1 LGRDRLSVWSEY
13 GFTRYAVKEWV
24 ASSTL
29 GRTAFE
35 FAALRAAD
43 WAALRGDAYRQ
54 AEHICSAIRLLETQQ
69 VSSTLRERQATV
81 LSRANAAA
89 ANSDSPLLES
99 YLASAAAGRSRQ
111 LYLRH
116 GRELAAR
123 MKFPRAPDD
132 PRRQGN
138 LLVLKPFDPATGEKG
153 VLYLQ
158 YTESIL
164 SFAALF
170 DLAAVARRYRLVLEP
185 STWGY
190 QDASFLLLLRHGFDV
205 IVQAQDAPDYEY
217 IRGLASNLRPI
228 RLGAGDWI
236 DPQLFTA
243 ERTPKVFDFVMV
255 ASWSPVKRHTL
266 FFASLAAAGLQRAPV
281 ALIGYPWEGRTR
293 EDIERAAAHYGIANV
308 TVFERI
314 PRQEVARIVRS
325 SRVGVMLSRREG
337 ANRGVY
343 ECLFCDVPVVISR
356 ANRGFNKDHINVAT
370 GRLAD
375 DETLGEVLA
384 GVLADHQGFAPRA
397 WAEQHTGYVRA
408 SQTLNGFLRQLA
420 REQGE
425 PYETNIAVTRS
436 APYAMYVDDADW
448 QRLEPERAGMTQL
461 LRSEG

>member
-13 GFTRYAVKEWV
+13 GFTQYALKEWV
-24 ASSTL
+24 ASSTV
-29 GRTAFE
+29 GRAAFE

-43 WAALRGDAYRQ
+43 VAALRGDAYRQ
-54 AEHICSAIRLLETQQ
+54 ADQICRAVRLLETQQ
-69 VSSTLRERQATV
+69 ISSALRSRHKAV
-81 LSRANAAA
+81 LQLASSASAEH
-89 ANSDSPLLES
+89 DSPLLQS
-99 YLASAAAGRSRQ
+99 YLASNAAKQARH
-111 LYLRH
+111 LYLQH
-116 GRELAAR
+116 GAELAAC
-123 MKFPRAPDD
+123 MKFPRQPDD

-170 DLAAVARRYRLVLEP
+170 DLAALARRYRLVLEP

-190 QDASFLLLLRHGFDV
+190 QDASFLLLLRQGFDV

-217 IRGLASNLRPI
+217 VRGLASNLRPI

-293 EDIERAAAHYGIANV
+293 ADIERAAADYGIANV
-308 TVFERI
+308 TIFERI
-314 PRQEVARIVRS
+314 PRQEVARVVRS

-356 ANRGFNKDHINVAT
+356 ANRGFNKDHINAAT

-384 GVLADHQGFAPRA
+384 AVLAEHERFAPRA
-397 WAEQHTGYVRA
+397 WAEGHTGYLRA
-408 SQTLNGFLRQLA
+408 SKTLNEFLRQLA
-420 REQGE
+420 RERGE
-425 PYETNIAVTRS
+425 PYQTDIAVTRS

-448 QRLEPERAGMTQL
+448 QRLQPERAGMTQL
-461 LRSEG
+461 LRAPA